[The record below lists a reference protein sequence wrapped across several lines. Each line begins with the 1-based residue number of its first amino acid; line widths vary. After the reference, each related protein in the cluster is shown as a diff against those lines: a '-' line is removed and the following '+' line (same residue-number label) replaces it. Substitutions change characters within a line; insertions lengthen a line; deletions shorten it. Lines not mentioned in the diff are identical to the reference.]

1 MAMDMGGSNVR
12 VTKYR
17 LMGNG
22 VLEIVKEVKKVFPE
36 EYLTGNADQVFGFL
50 ADCIKETS
58 PETNMKFGFTFSFP
72 CEQTAI
78 NRSKLM
84 IWTKGFAATGLYR
97 ERPRYA
103 VGKGSS
109 GKRD

>member
-36 EYLTGNADQVFGFL
+36 MQIKYSGF
-50 ADCIKETS
+50 
-58 PETNMKFGFTFSFP
+58 
-72 CEQTAI
+72 
-78 NRSKLM
+78 
-84 IWTKGFAATGLYR
+84 
-97 ERPRYA
+97 
-103 VGKGSS
+103 
-109 GKRD
+109 